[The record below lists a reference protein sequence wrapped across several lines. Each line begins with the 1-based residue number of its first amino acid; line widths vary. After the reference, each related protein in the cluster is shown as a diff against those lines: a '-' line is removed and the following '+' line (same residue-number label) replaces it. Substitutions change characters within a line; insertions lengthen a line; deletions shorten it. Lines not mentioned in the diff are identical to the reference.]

1 MLAILSNSFLKIS
14 KKIGFLFRKH
24 RIKTPTLLQMETV
37 ECGAVVLGIVLA
49 YYGRIITL
57 PELRSR
63 CGVSR
68 DGSTLANLK
77 RAAENLGMEAKG
89 FRKNVE
95 QLRLIQPPYIVYWNS
110 NHFVVV
116 EGFQGDRLFLND
128 PITGPRVV
136 TEQEFQESYSGV
148 VLVLK
153 PTAAFKKGGNKPS
166 TLASLVKRLR
176 GSVKEILFCILT
188 NLLLVLPG
196 MAIAVF
202 AQVFIDQVLIQD
214 RTEWIRPMLFGMG
227 LVAFVQ
233 TALIALQLQKLRY
246 LQLRLSIQMT
256 GQFLWHTL
264 CLPVEFYAQRFA
276 GEISSRVGLN
286 NQVAGILSGT
296 LVRSVIDG
304 LTAVFYAALMIV
316 YDPVLTAIAILS
328 VSVNLFTLRW
338 VARQRTDTYARLNQ
352 DLGKIAGIEISGLQS
367 IETIKATALES
378 NFFAKWAG
386 HYAKVISAQQA
397 MLKGDLILDALPTFL
412 STLSSMLLLV
422 IGGWRIMDGHLTIGM
437 LIAVQGLINRFQQP
451 ISNLM
456 GLGDQI
462 QQLGGSLN
470 RLDDVLQNPIDPALQ
485 TPNKPELNQSQ
496 ITHLAIAS
504 DLHRLKGYVELR
516 NVTFGYSSV
525 REPLIKNFSCSLK
538 PGQRIAFVGSSG
550 SGKST
555 IAKLITGLYQPW
567 EGEIL
572 FDGMPR
578 QYIPRSAITNS
589 LSMVEQDIFLFGGT
603 VRDNLTL
610 WDETIPDP
618 QLLQACRDAAIL
630 DVVMSIPKG
639 LNGELLE
646 GANNLSGGQ
655 RQRLEI
661 ARALV
666 SNPSILVMDEAT
678 SALDTTTER
687 RIDRQIRRRG
697 CTCIMVAHRLS
708 TIRGCD
714 EIVVLEQGRVVERG
728 THDELIQ
735 LSNNYARLW
744 RSA

>member
-1 MLAILSNSFLKIS
+1 
-14 KKIGFLFRKH
+14 
-24 RIKTPTLLQMETV
+24 METV

-49 YYGRIITL
+49 YYGRIMPL

-89 FRKNVE
+89 FRKNVA
-95 QLRLIQPPYIVYWNS
+95 QLRLIPPPYIVHWNA

-116 EGFQGDRLFLND
+116 EGFRGDRLFLND
-128 PITGPRVV
+128 PIMGRHVV
-136 TEQEFQESYSGV
+136 TQQEFETSYSGV
-148 VLVLK
+148 VLVLR

-166 TLASLVKRLR
+166 TIASLVKRLQ

-214 RTEWIRPMLFGMG
+214 RTEWIRPMLLGMG
-227 LVAFVQ
+227 LIAFVQ

-286 NQVAGILSGT
+286 NQVAGMLSGT
-296 LVRSVIDG
+296 LARSAIDG
-304 LTAVFYAALMIV
+304 VMAFFYAALMIV

-328 VSVNLFTLRW
+328 VSINLVTLRW
-338 VARQRTDTYARLNQ
+338 VSRQRTDTYARLNQ
-352 DLGKIAGIEISGLQS
+352 DVGKIAGLEISGLQS

-386 HYAKVISAQQA
+386 HYAKVISTQQA
-397 MLKGDLILDALPTFL
+397 MLKGDLILDTLPTLL
-412 STLSSMLLLV
+412 STLSSALLLV
-422 IGGWRIMDGHLTIGM
+422 IGGWRVMDGHLTIGM

-470 RLDDVLQNPIDPALQ
+470 RLDDVLQNPIDPTLQ
-485 TPNKPELNQSQ
+485 QVPLADM
-496 ITHLAIAS
+496 AIAA
-504 DLHRLKGYVELR
+504 DLHRLKGDIELR

-538 PGQRIAFVGSSG
+538 TGQRIAFVGSSG

-555 IAKLITGLYQPW
+555 ITKLITGLYQPW
-567 EGEIL
+567 QGEIL
-572 FDGMPR
+572 FDGIPR
-578 QYIPRSAITNS
+578 QSIPRSVITNS

-603 VRDNLTL
+603 VADNLTL
-610 WDETIPDP
+610 WDDTIPNS
-618 QLLQACRDAAIL
+618 QLMQACRDAAIL

-639 LNGELLE
+639 LKGELIE

-666 SNPSILVMDEAT
+666 NNPAILVMDEAT
-678 SALDTTTER
+678 SALDTETER

-697 CTCIMVAHRLS
+697 CTCVMVAHRLS
-708 TIRGCD
+708 TIRDCD
-714 EIVVLEQGRVVERG
+714 EIVVLEQGQVVERG
-728 THDELIQ
+728 THEQLMELD
-735 LSNNYARLW
+735 NYYARLW

>member
-1 MLAILSNSFLKIS
+1 VKIS
-14 KKIGFLFRKH
+14 KKIRSPFRTH
-24 RIKTPTLLQMETV
+24 RVKTPTLLQMETV

-49 YYGRIITL
+49 YYGRIMPL

-89 FRKNVE
+89 FRKNVA
-95 QLRLIQPPYIVYWNS
+95 QLRLIPPPYIVHWNA

-116 EGFQGDRLFLND
+116 EGFRGDRLFLND
-128 PITGPRVV
+128 PIMGRHVV
-136 TEQEFQESYSGV
+136 TQQEFETSYSGV
-148 VLVLK
+148 VLVLR

-166 TLASLVKRLR
+166 TIASLVKRLQ

-214 RTEWIRPMLFGMG
+214 RTEWIRPMLLGMG
-227 LVAFVQ
+227 LIAFVQ

-286 NQVAGILSGT
+286 NQVAGMLSGT
-296 LVRSVIDG
+296 LARSAIDG
-304 LTAVFYAALMIV
+304 VMAFFYAALMIV

-328 VSVNLFTLRW
+328 VSINLVTLRW
-338 VARQRTDTYARLNQ
+338 VSRQRTDTYARLNQ
-352 DLGKIAGIEISGLQS
+352 DVGKIAGLEISGLQS

-386 HYAKVISAQQA
+386 HYAKVISTQQA
-397 MLKGDLILDALPTFL
+397 MLKGDLILDTLPTLL
-412 STLSSMLLLV
+412 STLSSALLLV
-422 IGGWRIMDGHLTIGM
+422 IGGWRVMDGHLTIGM

-470 RLDDVLQNPIDPALQ
+470 RLDDVLQNPIDPTLQ
-485 TPNKPELNQSQ
+485 QVPLADM
-496 ITHLAIAS
+496 AIAA
-504 DLHRLKGYVELR
+504 DLHRLKGDIELR

-538 PGQRIAFVGSSG
+538 TGQRIAFVGSSG

-555 IAKLITGLYQPW
+555 ITKLITGLYQPW
-567 EGEIL
+567 QGEIL
-572 FDGMPR
+572 FDGIPR
-578 QYIPRSAITNS
+578 QSIPRSVITNS

-603 VRDNLTL
+603 VADNLTL
-610 WDETIPDP
+610 WDDTIPNS
-618 QLLQACRDAAIL
+618 QLMQACRDAAIL

-639 LNGELLE
+639 LKGELIE

-666 SNPSILVMDEAT
+666 NNPAILVMDEAT
-678 SALDTTTER
+678 SALDTETER

-697 CTCIMVAHRLS
+697 CTCVMVAHRLS
-708 TIRGCD
+708 TIRDCD
-714 EIVVLEQGRVVERG
+714 EIVVLEQGQVVERG
-728 THDELIQ
+728 THEQLMELD
-735 LSNNYARLW
+735 NYYARLW

>member
-1 MLAILSNSFLKIS
+1 MKIS
-14 KKIGFLFRKH
+14 KKIRSPFRTH
-24 RIKTPTLLQMETV
+24 RVKTPTLLQMETV

-49 YYGRIITL
+49 YYGRIMPL

-89 FRKNVE
+89 FRKNVA
-95 QLRLIQPPYIVYWNS
+95 QLRLIPPPYIVHWNA

-116 EGFQGDRLFLND
+116 EGFRGDRLFLND
-128 PITGPRVV
+128 PIMGRHVV
-136 TEQEFQESYSGV
+136 TQQEFETSYSGV
-148 VLVLK
+148 VLVLR

-166 TLASLVKRLR
+166 TIASLVKRLQ

-214 RTEWIRPMLFGMG
+214 RTEWIRPMLLGMG
-227 LVAFVQ
+227 LIAFVQ

-286 NQVAGILSGT
+286 NQVAGMLSGT
-296 LVRSVIDG
+296 LARSAIDG
-304 LTAVFYAALMIV
+304 VMAFFYAALMIV

-328 VSVNLFTLRW
+328 VSINLVTLRW
-338 VARQRTDTYARLNQ
+338 VSRQRTDTYARLNQ
-352 DLGKIAGIEISGLQS
+352 DVGKIAGLEISGLQS

-386 HYAKVISAQQA
+386 HYAKVISTQQA
-397 MLKGDLILDALPTFL
+397 MLKGDLILDTLPTLL
-412 STLSSMLLLV
+412 STLSSALLLV
-422 IGGWRIMDGHLTIGM
+422 IGGWRVMDGHLTIGM

-470 RLDDVLQNPIDPALQ
+470 RLDDVLQNPIDPTLQ
-485 TPNKPELNQSQ
+485 QVPLADM
-496 ITHLAIAS
+496 AIAA
-504 DLHRLKGYVELR
+504 DLHRLKGDIELR

-538 PGQRIAFVGSSG
+538 TGQRIAFVGSSG

-555 IAKLITGLYQPW
+555 ITKLITGLYQPW
-567 EGEIL
+567 QGEIL
-572 FDGMPR
+572 FDGIPR
-578 QYIPRSAITNS
+578 QSIPRSVITNS

-603 VRDNLTL
+603 VADNLTL
-610 WDETIPDP
+610 WDDTIPNS
-618 QLLQACRDAAIL
+618 QLMQACRDAAIL

-639 LNGELLE
+639 LKGELIE

-666 SNPSILVMDEAT
+666 NNPAILVMDEAT
-678 SALDTTTER
+678 SALDTETER

-697 CTCIMVAHRLS
+697 CTCVMVAHRLS
-708 TIRGCD
+708 TIRDCD
-714 EIVVLEQGRVVERG
+714 EIVVLEQGQVVERG
-728 THDELIQ
+728 THEQLMELD
-735 LSNNYARLW
+735 NYYARLW

>member
-1 MLAILSNSFLKIS
+1 MLAILSNSLVQIS
-14 KKIGFLFRKH
+14 KKIRPPFRQY
-24 RIKTPTLLQMETV
+24 RVKTPTLLQMEVV

-49 YYGRIITL
+49 YYGRIMPL

-89 FRKNVE
+89 FRKDVA
-95 QLRLIQPPYIVYWNS
+95 QLRLIPPPYIVHWNA

-116 EGFQGDRLFLND
+116 EGFKGDRLFLND
-128 PITGPRVV
+128 PIMGRHVV
-136 TEQEFQESYSGV
+136 TQQEFETSYSGV
-148 VLVLK
+148 VLVLR

-166 TLASLVKRLR
+166 TIASLVKRLR

-214 RTEWIRPMLFGMG
+214 RTEWIRPMLLGMG
-227 LVAFVQ
+227 LIAFVQ

-286 NQVAGILSGT
+286 NQVAGMLSGT
-296 LVRSVIDG
+296 LARSAIDG
-304 LTAVFYAALMIV
+304 VMAFFYAALMIV

-328 VSVNLFTLRW
+328 VSINLVTLRW
-338 VARQRTDTYARLNQ
+338 VSRQRTDTYARLNQ
-352 DLGKIAGIEISGLQS
+352 DVGKIAGLEISGLQS

-386 HYAKVISAQQA
+386 HYAKVISTQQA
-397 MLKGDLILDALPTFL
+397 MLKGDLILDTLPTLL
-412 STLSSMLLLV
+412 STLSSALLLV
-422 IGGWRIMDGHLTIGM
+422 IGGWRVMDGHLTIGM

-470 RLDDVLQNPIDPALQ
+470 RLDDVLQNPIDPTLQ
-485 TPNKPELNQSQ
+485 QVPLADM
-496 ITHLAIAS
+496 AIAA
-504 DLHRLKGYVELR
+504 DLHRLKGDIELR

-538 PGQRIAFVGSSG
+538 TGQRIAFVGSSG

-567 EGEIL
+567 QGEIL
-572 FDGMPR
+572 FDGIPR
-578 QYIPRSAITNS
+578 QSIPRSVITNS

-603 VRDNLTL
+603 VADNLTL
-610 WDETIPDP
+610 WDDTIPNS
-618 QLLQACRDAAIL
+618 QLMQACRDAAIL

-639 LNGELLE
+639 LKGELIE

-666 SNPSILVMDEAT
+666 NNPAILVMDEAT
-678 SALDTTTER
+678 SALDTETER

-697 CTCIMVAHRLS
+697 CTCVMVAHRLS
-708 TIRGCD
+708 TIRDCD
-714 EIVVLEQGRVVERG
+714 EIVVLEQGQVVERG
-728 THDELIQ
+728 THDQLMELD
-735 LSNNYARLW
+735 NYYARLW

>member
-1 MLAILSNSFLKIS
+1 VKIS
-14 KKIGFLFRKH
+14 KKIRSPFRTH
-24 RIKTPTLLQMETV
+24 LVKTPTLLQMETV

-49 YYGRIITL
+49 YYGRIMPL

-89 FRKNVE
+89 FRKDVA
-95 QLRLIQPPYIVYWNS
+95 QLRLIPPPYIVHWNA

-116 EGFQGDRLFLND
+116 EGFRGDRLFLND
-128 PITGPRVV
+128 PIMGRHVV
-136 TEQEFQESYSGV
+136 TQQEFETSYSGV
-148 VLVLK
+148 VLVLR

-166 TLASLVKRLR
+166 TIASLVKRLR

-214 RTEWIRPMLFGMG
+214 RTEWIRPMLLGMG
-227 LVAFVQ
+227 LIAFVQ

-286 NQVAGILSGT
+286 NQVAGMLSGT
-296 LVRSVIDG
+296 LARSAIDG
-304 LTAVFYAALMIV
+304 VMAFFYAALMIV

-328 VSVNLFTLRW
+328 VSINLVTLRW
-338 VARQRTDTYARLNQ
+338 VSRQRTDTYARLNQ
-352 DLGKIAGIEISGLQS
+352 DVGKIAGLEISGLQS

-386 HYAKVISAQQA
+386 HYAKVISTQQA
-397 MLKGDLILDALPTFL
+397 MLKGDLILDTLPTLL
-412 STLSSMLLLV
+412 STLSSALLLV
-422 IGGWRIMDGHLTIGM
+422 IGGWRVMDGHLTIGM

-470 RLDDVLQNPIDPALQ
+470 RLDDVLQNPIDPTLQ
-485 TPNKPELNQSQ
+485 QVPLADM
-496 ITHLAIAS
+496 AIAA
-504 DLHRLKGYVELR
+504 DLHRLKGDIELR

-538 PGQRIAFVGSSG
+538 TGQRIAFVGSSG

-567 EGEIL
+567 QGEIL
-572 FDGMPR
+572 FDGIPR
-578 QYIPRSAITNS
+578 QSIPRSVITNS

-603 VRDNLTL
+603 VADNLTL
-610 WDETIPDP
+610 WDDTIPNS
-618 QLLQACRDAAIL
+618 QLMQACRDAAIL

-639 LNGELLE
+639 LKGELIE

-666 SNPSILVMDEAT
+666 NNPAILVMDEAT
-678 SALDTTTER
+678 SALDTETER

-697 CTCIMVAHRLS
+697 CTCVMVAHRLS
-708 TIRGCD
+708 TIRDCD
-714 EIVVLEQGRVVERG
+714 EIVVLEQGQVVERG
-728 THDELIQ
+728 THDQLMELD
-735 LSNNYARLW
+735 NYYARLW
-744 RSA
+744 RST

>member
-1 MLAILSNSFLKIS
+1 VKIS
-14 KKIGFLFRKH
+14 KKIRSPFRTH
-24 RIKTPTLLQMETV
+24 LVKTPTLLQMETV

-49 YYGRIITL
+49 YYGRIMPL

-89 FRKNVE
+89 FRKDVA
-95 QLRLIQPPYIVYWNS
+95 QLRLIPPPYIVHWNA

-116 EGFQGDRLFLND
+116 EGFRGDRLFLND
-128 PITGPRVV
+128 PIMGRHVV
-136 TEQEFQESYSGV
+136 TQQEFETSYSGV
-148 VLVLK
+148 VLVLR

-166 TLASLVKRLR
+166 TIASLVQRLR

-214 RTEWIRPMLFGMG
+214 RTEWIRPMLLGMG
-227 LVAFVQ
+227 LIAFVQ

-286 NQVAGILSGT
+286 NQVAGMLSGT
-296 LVRSVIDG
+296 LARSAIDG
-304 LTAVFYAALMIV
+304 VMAFFYAALMIV

-328 VSVNLFTLRW
+328 VSINLVTLRW
-338 VARQRTDTYARLNQ
+338 VSRQRTDTYARLNQ
-352 DLGKIAGIEISGLQS
+352 DVGKIAGLEISGLQS

-386 HYAKVISAQQA
+386 HYAKVISTQQA
-397 MLKGDLILDALPTFL
+397 MLKGDLILDTLPTLL
-412 STLSSMLLLV
+412 STLSSALLLV
-422 IGGWRIMDGHLTIGM
+422 IGGWRVMDGHLTIGM

-470 RLDDVLQNPIDPALQ
+470 RLDDVLQNPIDPTLQ
-485 TPNKPELNQSQ
+485 QVPLADM
-496 ITHLAIAS
+496 AIAA
-504 DLHRLKGYVELR
+504 DLHRLKGDIELR

-538 PGQRIAFVGSSG
+538 TGQRIAFVGSSG

-567 EGEIL
+567 QGEIL
-572 FDGMPR
+572 FDGIPR
-578 QYIPRSAITNS
+578 QSIPRSVITNS

-603 VRDNLTL
+603 VADNLTL
-610 WDETIPDP
+610 WDDTIPNS
-618 QLLQACRDAAIL
+618 QLMQACRDAAIL

-639 LNGELLE
+639 LKGELIE

-666 SNPSILVMDEAT
+666 NNPAILVMDEAT
-678 SALDTTTER
+678 SALDTETER

-697 CTCIMVAHRLS
+697 CTCVMVAHRLS
-708 TIRGCD
+708 TIRDCD
-714 EIVVLEQGRVVERG
+714 EIVVLEQGQVVERG
-728 THDELIQ
+728 THDQLMELD
-735 LSNNYARLW
+735 NYYARLW

>member
-1 MLAILSNSFLKIS
+1 MKTS
-14 KKIGFLFRKH
+14 KKIRFPVRTH
-24 RIKTPTLLQMETV
+24 RVKTPTLLQMETV

-49 YYGRIITL
+49 YYGRIIPL

-77 RAAENLGMEAKG
+77 RAAENLDMEAKG
-89 FRKNVE
+89 FRKDVA
-95 QLRLIQPPYIVYWNS
+95 QLRLIPPPYIVHWNA

-116 EGFQGDRLFLND
+116 EGFRGDRLFLND
-128 PITGPRVV
+128 PIMGRHVV
-136 TEQEFQESYSGV
+136 TQQEFETSYSGV

-153 PTAAFKKGGNKPS
+153 PTAAFKKGGSKPS
-166 TLASLVKRLR
+166 TIASLVKRLR

-214 RTEWIRPMLFGMG
+214 RTEWIRPMLLGMG

-286 NQVAGILSGT
+286 NQVAGMLSGT
-296 LVRSVIDG
+296 LARSAIDG
-304 LTAVFYAALMIV
+304 VMAFFYVALMIV

-328 VSVNLFTLRW
+328 VSINLVTLRW
-338 VARQRTDTYARLNQ
+338 VSRQRTDTYARLNQ
-352 DLGKIAGIEISGLQS
+352 DVGKIAGLEISGLQS

-386 HYAKVISAQQA
+386 HYAKVISTQQA
-397 MLKGDLILDALPTFL
+397 MLKGDLILDTLPTLL
-412 STLSSMLLLV
+412 STLSSALLLV
-422 IGGWRIMDGHLTIGM
+422 IGGWRVMDGHLTIGM

-470 RLDDVLQNPIDPALQ
+470 RLDDVLQNPIDPSLQ
-485 TPNKPELNQSQ
+485 QSQ
-496 ITHLAIAS
+496 VSNLAIAS
-504 DLHRLKGYVELR
+504 DLHRLKGDVELR

-538 PGQRIAFVGSSG
+538 SGQRIAFVGSSG

-572 FDGMPR
+572 FDGLPR
-578 QYIPRSAITNS
+578 QSIPRHVITNS

-603 VRDNLTL
+603 VADNLTL
-610 WDETIPDP
+610 WDETIPDS
-618 QLLQACRDAAIL
+618 QLIQACRDAAIL

-639 LNGELLE
+639 FKGELLE

-666 SNPSILVMDEAT
+666 NNPAILVMDEAT
-678 SALDTTTER
+678 SALDTETER

-697 CTCIMVAHRLS
+697 CTCVMVAHRLS
-708 TIRGCD
+708 TIRDCD
-714 EIVVLEQGRVVERG
+714 EIVVLEQGQVVERG
-728 THDELIQ
+728 THDQLMELD
-735 LSNNYARLW
+735 NYYARLW

>member
-1 MLAILSNSFLKIS
+1 M
-14 KKIGFLFRKH
+14 
-24 RIKTPTLLQMETV
+24 
-37 ECGAVVLGIVLA
+37 VLGIVLA
-49 YYGRIITL
+49 YYGRIMPL

-89 FRKNVE
+89 FRKNVA
-95 QLRLIQPPYIVYWNS
+95 QLRLIPPPYIVHWNA

-116 EGFQGDRLFLND
+116 EGFRGDRLFLND
-128 PITGPRVV
+128 PIMGRHVV
-136 TEQEFQESYSGV
+136 TQQEFETSYSGV
-148 VLVLK
+148 VLVLR

-166 TLASLVKRLR
+166 TIASLVKRLQ

-214 RTEWIRPMLFGMG
+214 RTEWIRPMLLGMG
-227 LVAFVQ
+227 LIAFVQ

-286 NQVAGILSGT
+286 NQVAGMLSGT
-296 LVRSVIDG
+296 LARSAIDG
-304 LTAVFYAALMIV
+304 VMAFFYAALMIV

-328 VSVNLFTLRW
+328 VSINLVTLRW
-338 VARQRTDTYARLNQ
+338 VSRQRTDTYARLNQ
-352 DLGKIAGIEISGLQS
+352 DVGKIAGLEISGLQS

-386 HYAKVISAQQA
+386 HYAKVISTQQA
-397 MLKGDLILDALPTFL
+397 MLKGDLILDTLPTLL
-412 STLSSMLLLV
+412 STLSSALLLV
-422 IGGWRIMDGHLTIGM
+422 IGGWRVMDGHLTIGM

-470 RLDDVLQNPIDPALQ
+470 RLDDVLQNPIDPTLQ
-485 TPNKPELNQSQ
+485 QVPLADM
-496 ITHLAIAS
+496 AIAA
-504 DLHRLKGYVELR
+504 DLHRLKGDIELR

-538 PGQRIAFVGSSG
+538 TGQRIAFVGSSG

-555 IAKLITGLYQPW
+555 ITKLITGLYQPW
-567 EGEIL
+567 QGEIL
-572 FDGMPR
+572 FDGIPR
-578 QYIPRSAITNS
+578 QSIPRSVITNS

-603 VRDNLTL
+603 VADNLTL
-610 WDETIPDP
+610 WDDTIPNS
-618 QLLQACRDAAIL
+618 QLMQACRDAAIL

-639 LNGELLE
+639 LKGELIE

-666 SNPSILVMDEAT
+666 NNPAILVMDEAT
-678 SALDTTTER
+678 SALDTETER

-697 CTCIMVAHRLS
+697 CTCVMVAHRLS
-708 TIRGCD
+708 TIRDCD
-714 EIVVLEQGRVVERG
+714 EIVVLEQGQVVERG
-728 THDELIQ
+728 THEQLMELD
-735 LSNNYARLW
+735 NYYARLW